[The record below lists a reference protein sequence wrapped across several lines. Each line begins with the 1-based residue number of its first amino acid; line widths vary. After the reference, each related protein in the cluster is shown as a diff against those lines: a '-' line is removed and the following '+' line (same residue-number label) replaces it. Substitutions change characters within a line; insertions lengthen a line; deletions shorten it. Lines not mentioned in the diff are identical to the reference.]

1 MRKVLILLV
10 VFLGLGAYVYFYEIA
25 GLEERQKAEQLQES
39 LLRLEEDRIESIE
52 ISVRGRDPV
61 LLVKDREE
69 WQLRRPLEA
78 PASESEIR
86 TLLQRLTEARRNRG
100 FEAEQDLSAY
110 GLDDPRLRATI
121 STPDGD
127 RELAIGNSDFAETSV
142 YVRLSDEKEVF
153 LTSQLLA
160 SALDKDPSS
169 WRSRKL
175 LRFERDELAAVELQR
190 QDEVIT
196 LVRRNGDWFLESPLQ
211 EKADRTAV
219 SALLSSLSGADVR
232 DFVDESPSDLAHYGL
247 ATPRITVRMRTQG
260 SDAWSSLE
268 FGSEN
273 GEAVYA
279 RNPQRN
285 PVVTLAKTVFESAA
299 KPLWDFRN
307 KDVVDIPQD
316 EVSRLTLKHPDT
328 EIVLRREDF
337 QWLIEKPEE
346 LKDRSVPS
354 HRIWFPLS
362 DIQFESLETV
372 DYFPE
377 PEITVTIQTTDGAF
391 RTFEFS
397 RREEQFFARQVES
410 GRWGLISEDP
420 FENLMIRAEDAAD
433 E

>member
-1 MRKVLILLV
+1 MRKVLILLI
-10 VFLGLGAYVYFYEIA
+10 VFLGLAAFVYFYEIA
-25 GLEERQKAEQLQES
+25 GLEDRQKAEQLQES

-100 FEAEQDLSAY
+100 FEAERDLSAY

-127 RELAIGNSDFAETSV
+127 RELAIGNSDFAETNV

-175 LRFERDELAAVELQR
+175 LRFERDELAALELQR
-190 QDEVIT
+190 QDEIIT
-196 LVRRNGDWFLESPLQ
+196 LVRRNEDWFLESPLQ

-232 DFVDESPSDLAHYGL
+232 DFVDESPSDLAPYGL

-268 FGSEN
+268 FGSES

-377 PEITVTIQTTDGAF
+377 PEITVTIQTTEGAF

-420 FENLMIRAEDAAD
+420 FESLMIRAEDAAD

>member
-25 GLEERQKAEQLQES
+25 GWEERQKAEQLQES
-39 LLRLEEDRIESIE
+39 LLRLEEDQIESIE
-52 ISVRGRDPV
+52 ISLQGRDPV

-78 PASESEIR
+78 PASESEVR
-86 TLLQRLTEARRNRG
+86 TLLQRLTEARRNRS

-110 GLDDPRLRATI
+110 GLDEPRLRVTI
-121 STPDGD
+121 STPDGA
-127 RELAIGNSDFAETSV
+127 RELAIGNSDFAETNV
-142 YVRLSDEKEVF
+142 YVRLSDEEEVF

-160 SALDKDPSS
+160 SALDKDALS
-169 WRSRKL
+169 WRSRKI
-175 LRFERDELAAVELQR
+175 LRFEQDELATLEIQR
-190 QDEVIT
+190 QEETIT
-196 LVRRNGDWFLESPLQ
+196 LTRKNGDWFLERPLQ
-211 EKADRTAV
+211 EKADRSTV

-232 DFVDESPSDLAHYGL
+232 DFVDESPEDLTPYGL
-247 ATPRITVRMRTQG
+247 TTPRITVRMRAQG
-260 SDAWSSLE
+260 SDAWNSLE
-268 FGSEN
+268 LGSESD
-273 GEAVYA
+273 GAVYA

-285 PVVTLAKTVFESAA
+285 PVVTLPNSVFESAA
-299 KPLWDFRN
+299 KPLWEFRN

-316 EVSRLTLKHPDT
+316 EVSRLTLKHPDA

-346 LKDRSVPS
+346 LKDRNVPS
-354 HRIWFPLS
+354 YRIWFPLS
-362 DIQFESLETV
+362 DIRFESLETV

-377 PEITVTIQTTDGAF
+377 PEITVTLQTTEGTF

-420 FENLMIRAEDAAD
+420 FEKLMIRAEEAA
-433 E
+433 EE